1 MTATPSGGQQQLEQ
15 LVTALASAAALS
27 RADDAPVE
35 GSAAAV
41 AGIDRPTGTVAAAA
55 GVTAL
60 FAADG
65 TVLPPGS
72 GQAAP
77 ANLRTPFDMA
87 SVTKVVTALTA
98 ATLIDD
104 GLLDLEAPVAE
115 HIDSPHPALTT
126 RHLLTHTSGLPPVM
140 PLWSLEGA
148 REERLATIGRA
159 RLDAEPG
166 AAHAYSCIGFILL
179 GVLMEQITDTPL
191 PVLARHRV
199 LGPAGAHHAAWEPD
213 GSSAGTAAA
222 TEYQADPPRGL
233 VRGSTHDETAW
244 SLGRVGNAGVFAD
257 LESALA
263 LGRVLAGRTDLPQLS
278 PEVRRLLTTDQLPA
292 GVTTGE
298 PWHQGLGLRVGQE
311 TASGELQPRVVG
323 HPGFT
328 GTSVHADPSTGV
340 VAVLL
345 TNRVH
350 PVRSRFTVV
359 GSRRALATM
368 AFG

>member
-1 MTATPSGGQQQLEQ
+1 MRATPADGQHQLEQ
-15 LVTALASAAALS
+15 LVTDLTSAAVRS

-65 TVLPPGS
+65 TRLPPGS
-72 GQAAP
+72 GQVAP
-77 ANLRTPFDMA
+77 ANLSTLFDMA

-115 HIDSPHPALTT
+115 HIASPHPSLTA

-140 PLWSLEGA
+140 PLWSLEGT
-148 REERLATIGRA
+148 REERLATIGNA
-159 RLDAEPG
+159 QLGAEPG
-166 AAHAYSCIGFILL
+166 TAHAYSCIGFILL
-179 GVLMEQITDTPL
+179 GVLLEQITETPL
-191 PVLARHRV
+191 PLLARHRV
-199 LGPAGAHHAAWEPD
+199 LDPAGAHHATWEPEEPI
-213 GSSAGTAAA
+213 AGAAAA
-222 TEYQADPPRGL
+222 TEYQTDPPRGL

-257 LESALA
+257 LASALA
-263 LGRVLAGRTDLPQLS
+263 LGRVLAGRSDLPRLS

-292 GVTTGE
+292 EVTTGE

-311 TASGELQPRVVG
+311 MTSGELQPTVVG

-350 PVRSRFTVV
+350 PARSRFTVV
-359 GSRRALATM
+359 DSRRALATM